1 MSKLKLGVLASG
13 GGTNLQA
20 IIDASKEG
28 RLDASVNVVISN
40 NSGSRAM
47 QRARDEEIACRH
59 LSRATH
65 PEPEALDSTI
75 RDTLTQHGVEV
86 VVMAGYM
93 RPLGPL
99 TLGRYHGRVLNSH
112 PGLLPK
118 FGGKGMYGDFVH
130 QAVLAAGESV
140 TGVTIHIA
148 DDKYDH
154 GPIVAQCE
162 VPVFEDDTLESLT
175 DRVQA
180 RERVFWI
187 ETLEKIARKSI
198 DLDELVKN
206 QQSVLP

>member
-20 IIDASKEG
+20 IIDACKEG

-47 QRARDEEIACRH
+47 ARARDEGIACRH

-99 TLGRYHGRVLNSH
+99 TLGWYAGRVLNSH

-118 FGGKGMYGDFVH
+118 FGGKGMYGGFVH
-130 QAVLAAGESV
+130 EAVLAAGESV

-148 DDKYDH
+148 DEKYDH

-175 DRVQA
+175 DRVQT
-180 RERVFWI
+180 REREFWI
-187 ETLEKIARKSI
+187 ETLEKIAGKSI
-198 DLDELVKN
+198 DLDELMKS